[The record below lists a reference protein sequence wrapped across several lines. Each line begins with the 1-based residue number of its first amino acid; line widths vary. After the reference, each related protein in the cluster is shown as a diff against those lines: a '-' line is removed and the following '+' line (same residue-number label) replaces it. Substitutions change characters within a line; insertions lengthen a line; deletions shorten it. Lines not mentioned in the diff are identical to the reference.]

1 MGKRTETLRPPFQNL
16 KVRVNRVQQES
27 QRPRAA
33 VGSDPENE
41 ITEKKDYNQREETGR
56 RWAYEKLEPWSEWIP
71 GDTQNVNSI
80 DILPKTYA
88 AQCSTLFGNPF
99 YRISIPMCL
108 PHMPTDAS
116 FAANWLMRCDR
127 LFQIRLHLTFQSVQ
141 RGKTDGDA
149 ASPFP
154 KSQSESQPRATRI
167 PTTKG
172 RRRE

>member
-1 MGKRTETLRPPFQNL
+1 MGKLTETLRPPFQNL
-16 KVRVNRVQQES
+16 KVRVSRVQQES

-71 GDTQNVNSI
+71 GDTQNVNST

-99 YRISIPMCL
+99 YRIFIGRKGNTRKRVL
-108 PHMPTDAS
+108 
-116 FAANWLMRCDR
+116 
-127 LFQIRLHLTFQSVQ
+127 Q
-141 RGKTDGDA
+141 RKG
-149 ASPFP
+149 F
-154 KSQSESQPRATRI
+154 R
-167 PTTKG
+167 KG
-172 RRRE
+172 RKASKWSN